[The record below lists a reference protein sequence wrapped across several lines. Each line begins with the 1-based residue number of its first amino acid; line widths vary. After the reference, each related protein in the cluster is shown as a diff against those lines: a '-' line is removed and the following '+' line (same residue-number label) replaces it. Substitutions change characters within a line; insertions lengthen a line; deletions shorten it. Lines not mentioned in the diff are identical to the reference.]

1 MNVGDRVRIINY
13 PDRVSAVP
21 VLNGRHGNVTALQN
35 DEGYYF
41 HRVALDGLPGEF
53 LFTTNELEVL
63 P

>member
-1 MNVGDRVRIINY
+1 VNVGDRVRIINY
-13 PDRVSAVP
+13 PERDSAVP

-35 DEGYYF
+35 DVEYYY
-41 HRVALDGLPGEF
+41 HHVALDGLPDEF